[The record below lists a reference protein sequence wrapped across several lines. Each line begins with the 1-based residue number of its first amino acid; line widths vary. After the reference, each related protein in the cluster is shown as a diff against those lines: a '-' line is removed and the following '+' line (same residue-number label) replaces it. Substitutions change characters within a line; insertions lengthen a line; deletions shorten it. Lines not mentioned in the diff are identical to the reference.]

1 MHVLTYFLEYRWN
14 DNLVFRT
21 FAVFLGV
28 LGLSGAVGIL
38 TGPYW
43 CCLRGYPRKGQLMSL
58 AHRDEGC
65 FLGKIASCVW

>member
-1 MHVLTYFLEYRWN
+1 MQVLTYFLEYGLN
-14 DNLVFRT
+14 DNLVFRA

-28 LGLSGAVGIL
+28 LGLSGAVGTL

-43 CCLRGYPRKGQLMSL
+43 CCLRKGQLMSL
-58 AHRDEGC
+58 AHRDEDC